1 MEKELNQEVVGHN
14 MYKVVKKL
22 KAIKQHMRNLNWKNG
37 NLTEKVELCRDK
49 LKAALKDMVKNPHN
63 ESIKANEAEC
73 LVEYLVTLNDEEKI
87 LFRKAKVE
95 WTSSGDRNTNYFY
108 KMISSKRNNNRIMSV
123 CNEKRERFEE
133 SLVAEQFVNH
143 FQKFPRPNK
152 KGTDINTHNLFTTKI
167 CKDEALNMVI
177 NVFDK
182 EIKKGNV

>member
-95 WTSSGDRNTNYFY
+95 WTS
-108 KMISSKRNNNRIMSV
+108 
-123 CNEKRERFEE
+123 
-133 SLVAEQFVNH
+133 
-143 FQKFPRPNK
+143 
-152 KGTDINTHNLFTTKI
+152 
-167 CKDEALNMVI
+167 
-177 NVFDK
+177 
-182 EIKKGNV
+182 